1 MPWHKMVT
9 GRVVDKRFEIS
20 NLDLIKDMY
29 RIIKLEEIFYPLW
42 NNGLSSSLSNV
53 LRPSFEVVKEG

>member
-1 MPWHKMVT
+1 MVS

-20 NLDLIKDMY
+20 NLDLIKDMD
-29 RIIKLEEIFYPLW
+29 RIFKPEEIFYPSW

-53 LRPSFEVVKEG
+53 LRPSI